1 MHRLRQASPDRGADT
16 MAARQG
22 SGNVRLNRRLVRL
35 EKRWAIIGPCR
46 ECGGLGRV
54 VLVIGD
60 QMNEQ
65 PNTPCSA
72 CGSLHLIQ
80 VQFVSTKAE
89 ATAC

>member
-1 MHRLRQASPDRGADT
+1 
-16 MAARQG
+16 MAAQQG
-22 SGNVRLNRRLVRL
+22 SDDVRMNRRLVRL

-54 VLVIGD
+54 VLVLGE
-60 QMNEQ
+60 QMNNQ
-65 PNTPCSA
+65 PHTPCSA

-80 VQFVSTKAE
+80 VQFVSPTAE